1 MGIKDTMIDAA
12 CEDVLIDISD
22 AIIQE
27 FERWDKRGSEKEQW
41 PDWNEI
47 VRGWIAQN
55 RAVNPGRLPNGF
67 EQAIANVIEPVIRDL
82 IK

>member
-22 AIIQE
+22 AIINE
-27 FERWDKRGSEKEQW
+27 FERWNKKGTAT
-41 PDWNEI
+41 DWNEEI
-47 VRGWIAQN
+47 RNWTSQVRT
-55 RAVNPGRLPNGF
+55 VNPGRLPNGF
-67 EQAIANVIEPVIRDL
+67 EQAIANVIEPVLTDL